1 MPLLKAGGAFG
12 SELQEWS
19 REIGSLG
26 TVSRMDKDLFS
37 ALRSLLPGCP
47 WSGTKGQLRRR
58 GPGISEQYRAPLT
71 NTSPLS
77 PWPGKWAPGPTPSH
91 PDDSQHPFDMAGAQ
105 SLGGASI
112 NMEGR
117 TTW

>member
-1 MPLLKAGGAFG
+1 MEQGNRF
-12 SELQEWS
+12 S
-19 REIGSLG
+19 RYCVPNGQRLILSS
-26 TVSRMDKDLFS
+26 TQ
-37 ALRSLLPGCP
+37 P

-58 GPGISEQYRAPLT
+58 GPGISEQYRAPPT

-91 PDDSQHPFDMAGAQ
+91 PDDSQHPFDMARAQ